1 MATAESWVAAALWT
15 IGWRLVP
22 EILEKI
28 LGTPIDVG
36 RQNFLV
42 PGLKTGVPSS
52 PGILKLGFLLL
63 SKTSSFLFLK
73 VFYTTEWHPLSSEII
88 GQYASTIIQTLKPDL
103 IGF

>member
-1 MATAESWVAAALWT
+1 MYTFTVALWT
-15 IGWRLVP
+15 IGWRIVP

-52 PGILKLGFLLL
+52 PGILKFGFFVHHV
-63 SKTSSFLFLK
+63 SYAWRFL
-73 VFYTTEWHPLSSEII
+73 TAEWHPVSSEII
-88 GQYASTIIQTLKPDL
+88 GQYASFIIQTLKPDFL
-103 IGF
+103 GF